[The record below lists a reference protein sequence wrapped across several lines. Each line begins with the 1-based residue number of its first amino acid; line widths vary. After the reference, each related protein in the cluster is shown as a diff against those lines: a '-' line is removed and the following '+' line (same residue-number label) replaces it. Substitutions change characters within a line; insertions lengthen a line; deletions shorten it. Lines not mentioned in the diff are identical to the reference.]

1 MSVGIVEIRE
11 SNGGMIA
18 LHGTVSDVSGQ
29 CELLALYSN
38 VNELSFDYKA
48 TDWVSVAAK
57 TKYVRS
63 ARVIGAHLFHDDMA
77 PVAESEI
84 FVFGSNLKGRHGKGA
99 ALTAMKQYGA
109 EYGVGEGFT
118 GRCYALPTRNANQ
131 VGEKAEVTT
140 LTLAE
145 VRKHIKVFMDV
156 AESKKDKRFYVSR
169 VGCGHAGFSD
179 EQIAPLFAGAPAN
192 CSLPIEW
199 MSFI

>member
-11 SNGGMIA
+11 GNGRIIA
-18 LHGTVSDVSGQ
+18 VHGTVSDVTGE
-29 CELLALYSN
+29 CEMLALYSD
-38 VNELSFDYKA
+38 VNELSIDYKA
-48 TDWVSVAAK
+48 DDWDGVAAK
-57 TKYVRS
+57 TKHVRAS
-63 ARVIGAHLFHDDMA
+63 RVMGPYIFHDDMA
-77 PVAESEI
+77 PIAESEI

-99 ALTAMKQYGA
+99 ALTAMKEYGA

-131 VGEKAEVTT
+131 IGERAEVTT
-140 LTLAE
+140 LELAE
-145 VRKHIKVFMDV
+145 VRNHIKVFLAA
-156 AESKKDKRFYVSR
+156 AEAEKDKRFYVSR

-179 EQIAPLFAGAPAN
+179 EQIGRLFAGAPAN